1 MMKILCYCLHSYKQH
16 FRNSFPKWIK
26 TQMGKGGDLQ
36 EAFRKILCY
45 FFFILKTSPRNII
58 LQSSIFNIF
67 PPCNDHLIF
76 PIEGRCLK
84 TNLWRCASKTKTSST
99 SSPRAAKQL
108 LTRAAKQLSPRAA
121 KQILTR
127 AAKC

>member
-1 MMKILCYCLHSYKQH
+1 
-16 FRNSFPKWIK
+16 
-26 TQMGKGGDLQ
+26 MGKGGDLL
-36 EAFRKILCY
+36 EAFRKIPLI
-45 FFFILKTSPRNII
+45 FLFHSKNIPEKHNFAEFY
-58 LQSSIFNIF
+58 LLYF

-108 LTRAAKQLSPRAA
+108 LTRAAK
-121 KQILTR
+121 
-127 AAKC
+127 C